1 MYCKIEIKNKKLKQS
16 QMKQKTIIAV
26 LTATLSLFSCT
37 NEDLL
42 VDNQDCA
49 ESKQLDVLQKQDLK
63 FEFAKALSSVICNS
77 VDARRIIKTE
87 AIKQFDKNYDVLWAT
102 IKDER
107 IGNSTFAECVASYS
121 SSDLIDAINE
131 NLPLLNI
138 LFPEIKMFD
147 INAETYDCSDN
158 ELPVSVCSEGKN
170 LLIYAGEVTDT
181 IPTNEVPAFNVLV
194 VNENN
199 RVIANKEVMTRG
211 ANYNYSF
218 VSPSFD
224 GSQINSSTR
233 STVVDNNYVGNKA
246 ISAYQYFYKDDA
258 STNSMALQRDYI
270 YYGLT
275 PTNQSGALNYNVNE
289 YISFIEVNPTTYF
302 NIADQT
308 ETGSISDDPYI
319 KANSVSRKKRD
330 FTESELIDA
339 LWTKGAY
346 NFRFEILRST
356 NESPQIL
363 YIPVKPSDIW
373 NFNLDR
379 TYRHSTAFRHSKYT
393 YKIDPNKFTSKRFY
407 LSPGDI
413 SLGKWN
419 LAEESVYRYVTI
431 IEEDESIEKTT
442 TYQYEVVNVL
452 STKFKGDVKLELG
465 LGKNDK
471 VGADVGIEVTTSN
484 TKKETH
490 TATITRKEQSDNLG
504 SVKIYFYDPIIE
516 SKISATQYQMRT
528 YNTGHVKFGISAY

>member
-1 MYCKIEIKNKKLKQS
+1 
-16 QMKQKTIIAV
+16 MKQKTIIAFFA
-26 LTATLSLFSCT
+26 ATLSMFSCT
-37 NEDLL
+37 NEDLI
-42 VDNQDCA
+42 VDNKDCV
-49 ESKQLDVLQKQDLK
+49 ESKQLEVSQKEDLK
-63 FEFAKALSSVICNS
+63 LEFAKAFSSVISNS
-77 VDARRIIKTE
+77 IDARKIIKTE

-107 IGNSTFAECVASYS
+107 VGNSTFAECVASYS
-121 SSDLIDAINE
+121 SPDLIEALNE

-158 ELPVSVCSEGKN
+158 ELPVSVCSKDKN
-170 LLIYAGEVTDT
+170 LLLYAGEVTDT
-181 IPTNEVPAFNVLV
+181 IPANEVPAFNVLV

-199 RVIANKEVMTRG
+199 RVIANKEVKTRG
-211 ANYNYSF
+211 ANYSFTF

-224 GSQINSSTR
+224 GSRTNSSTR
-233 STVVDNNYVGNKA
+233 SAVVDNSYVGNKA
-246 ISAYQYFYKDDA
+246 INAYKYFYKDDA

-275 PTNQSGALNYNVNE
+275 PTNHSGALNFNVSE

-302 NIADQT
+302 TIADQKT
-308 ETGSISDDPYI
+308 NSMSDDPYI

-346 NFRFEILRST
+346 NFRFEIQRST
-356 NESPQIL
+356 NEKPQIVYL
-363 YIPVKPSDIW
+363 PVKPSDIW

-393 YKIDPNKFTSKRFY
+393 YKIDPNKFTTKRFY
-407 LSPGDI
+407 LTPGEI

-431 IEEDESIEKTT
+431 LEEDESVAKTT
-442 TYQYEVVNVL
+442 SYQYEVVNVL
-452 STKFKGDVKLELG
+452 STKFNGDVKLELG
-465 LGKNDK
+465 LGESKKLGAN
-471 VGADVGIEVTTSN
+471 VGVETTSSN
-484 TKKETH
+484 TKKEIRTV
-490 TATITRKEQSDNLG
+490 TITRKEESDNLG

-516 SKISATQYQMRT
+516 SKTSATQYQVRT
-528 YNTGHVKFGISAY
+528 YNTGNVKFGISAY